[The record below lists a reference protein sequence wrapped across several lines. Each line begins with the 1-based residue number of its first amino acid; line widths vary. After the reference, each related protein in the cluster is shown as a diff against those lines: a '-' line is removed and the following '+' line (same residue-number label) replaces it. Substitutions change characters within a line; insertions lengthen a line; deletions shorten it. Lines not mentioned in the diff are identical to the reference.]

1 MHLIYNPPAPITTA
15 PWPLPLRQI
24 HPLLVQL
31 LSVNDI
37 IDVLSARVS
46 DPWKRTHVSLPPD
59 DMLFDAHCT
68 QLDRSIQTELVA
80 SISTGTLFAAA
91 LKMFPF
97 IIHVLPL
104 TSDSADESAKA
115 GPMALLKEQDVTL
128 HVLFSEMRTCDE
140 LNNALE
146 LVPEKMQDANAQRL
160 LPESDMGDP
169 LKSRALPLSE
179 RVVLHAIM
187 VIQQRSLAATGEF
200 KNLKKAPTADELH
213 LSKIHSL

>member
-1 MHLIYNPPAPITTA
+1 M
-15 PWPLPLRQI
+15 
-24 HPLLVQL
+24 QL

-115 GPMALLKEQDVTL
+115 
-128 HVLFSEMRTCDE
+128 
-140 LNNALE
+140 NNALE